1 MPRSAPIYDGS
12 HNINHRGGYSNE
24 KIAAYAKEKDERN
37 AAYYAPEAEA
47 QRREAEAQRKQI
59 EEAEAARSANIWYR
73 HGSGN
78 KKIAAYARER
88 EERLAAYYALEA
100 DAQRRKAEAQIRKA
114 EEAEAMR
121 RANGG

>member
-1 MPRSAPIYDGS
+1 MIRIWVHPKTPHASTTIRMPRSAPIYDGS

-24 KIAAYAKEKDERN
+24 
-37 AAYYAPEAEA
+37 
-47 QRREAEAQRKQI
+47 
-59 EEAEAARSANIWYR
+59 
-73 HGSGN
+73 
-78 KKIAAYARER
+78 KIAAYARER